1 MSSQVVVITGASEG
15 IGAAIAR
22 RLGSDGFS
30 VVLAARREQMLR
42 EVAAQSG
49 TNTLVVPTDVTKRDQ
64 VERLRDRAI
73 SKFGS
78 VDIWINNAGRGITRP
93 VLELSDEDFD
103 AIMAVNVKSALYGM
117 QAIVP
122 HFIERESGHLI
133 NISSFLGRVPVA
145 THRSAYNAAK
155 AALNALTA
163 NLRVDLRT
171 RYPGIHVSLVM
182 PGLVSTK
189 FAEHVIGA
197 GGARPWTP
205 SGQMVAQTP
214 DEVAN
219 VVAQVIARPVAEVY
233 TIPGTAAV
241 AQKYYADVAAFEA
254 GNPR

>member
-1 MSSQVVVITGASEG
+1 MSPKVAVITGASEG

-22 RLGSDGFS
+22 RLGNDDFS
-30 VVLAARREQMLR
+30 VVLAARREEMLR
-42 EVAAQSG
+42 EVASQSG
-49 TNTLVVPTDVTKRDQ
+49 TNTLVVRTDVAKRDQ

-73 SKFGS
+73 STFGA
-78 VDIWINNAGRGITRP
+78 VDIWINNVGRGITRP
-93 VLELSDEDFD
+93 VLELSDEDVD
-103 AIMAVNVKSALYGM
+103 AIMAVNLKSALYGM

-133 NISSFLGRVPVA
+133 NMSSFLGRVPVA

-155 AALNALTA
+155 AGLNALTA
-163 NLRVDLRT
+163 NLRVDLRAK
-171 RYPGIHVSLVM
+171 YPGIHVSLVM

-205 SGQMVAQTP
+205 SGQMVVQTP
-214 DEVAN
+214 DDVAN
-219 VVAQVIARPVAEVY
+219 VVADIIARPVAEAY
-233 TIPGTAAV
+233 TIPGQAAV
-241 AQKYYADVAAFEA
+241 VQKYYADVAAFEA